1 MKKLLRKSTSLFMA
15 LFMVLQVMLPAF
27 ATKSKAEEA
36 EPNSIKNI
44 ENLDQDPDSYF
55 SLTDS
60 QKIYDKKEKE
70 KDESKFTIAIG
81 LSDTSTK
88 FRLVKR
94 NDLKLYDDRYF
105 PTNEEASK
113 EYWKIKDKLKDQGLD
128 IEIDIIKDDQGY
140 KIVGKNQ
147 DQDSKEKPYGINYS
161 YIDFKIIDDFDFN
174 EKGNQKLL
182 EKDKLVFNLEF
193 SQNISPD
200 PSYNLFEKGQ
210 DGNYEIKNHGQIFAL
225 IDNDKVNIYDTSSLS
240 NDFNELNQYKED
252 KKSEDERK
260 KLEEEKKAQEEKKK
274 AEEEKKEQEAQ
285 KQKEE
290 AEKKAQEE
298 KAKAEEEK
306 KLAEER
312 AEKEKAEEAKKEEEK
327 SAQEEKE
334 NQEEAQ
340 KAKEDAEK
348 KAQEK
353 KKEADKKLY
362 FPKKEESPKSIMDKD
377 SEESSLS
384 KADKELKEALKNK
397 KLSLEDLQKLLT
409 TLGEKYKL
417 NKADQEKLMTE
428 NDKSIRDLVEK
439 DRQENFRALMLRQKE
454 PDGSKSFEGK
464 KFNLKTTMR
473 VKASEAWPIPSGWY
487 FDVNLGP
494 YLKEDI
500 GQQVKDLHHPDL
512 GLVAIAQMLKIGND
526 NVIRYTYVRK
536 VKKPIELNIDQDLA
550 FDADAIGYQNP
561 ITLNIKVAP
570 KNNPV
575 QNLYPITV
583 YKNSPRLVTSEY
595 IVEDQGEYKSGTY
608 PYQLDWRTTS
618 QKLRDK
624 NHSEIK
630 SMIDPK
636 LDGSYVEW
644 DIEVDTKD
652 LINSKETLD
661 FNKLHLTVFG
671 SANQGLKDFSYKVST
686 SPISVDDTSNFKSS
700 SRLGEILTQDSDIK
714 KSELGDKL
722 YIKVRGKID
731 PDQVHETYSI
741 GFRINPDKNYIDNL
755 LQEYKDKFDKIPTP
769 IKWLKGV
776 KEAKRFAEVPFN
788 LVETMI
794 PATFNGLRDK
804 FTNERFYYDNTRTI
818 VADRKSDK
826 RADWYALDLI
836 RRGENQDS
844 ALDYPTFDLNN
855 GTNNQKIKADKIYFV
870 PRKDGGY
877 RRTSQA
883 GDVVLSNGQY
893 YPGTIVSYEYEDE
906 KGQRNDAYN
915 FRADL
920 KDKKKFNIDEVY
932 DTEGGM
938 VNLFTQK
945 VSDQAIAKGY
955 LAYTE
960 DPYPIMRIDKN
971 FDMVSCFNDRI
982 KAPVYTGSN
991 SVILDKHEDVPG
1003 DFLISRLNESI
1014 DKKSGDYELKKYL
1027 NGTKYD
1033 GVFLN
1038 HGGMSEGQAMEELMK
1053 KIYFYGDE
1061 VKKDYAKN
1069 NGGKEMHRLIESSMY
1084 QRVIHHFTD
1093 GKSLEKDYFDAPS
1106 SYNVDEW
1113 KVPHTLSGTRQTY
1126 PKTGWDGSFDG
1137 ADKKRKTKDGLRM
1150 LKDNE
1155 TQIGNYPPVQSTQY
1169 DMAQALYKKVIA
1181 SYRDGN
1187 DWNADKAD
1195 SVKLVFYSHTDEGK
1209 YQELI
1214 AGRVM
1219 APIEIDKYKQDGS
1232 KLKDAKFRFTNIDTG
1247 ENKTWTSKDDKN
1259 THKLYLR
1266 PGKYKVQEIET
1277 PDGYQTI
1284 EDFDIEVIREEIN
1297 KDDGPYR
1304 AKKLDY
1310 IHVNDGFKTKVAL
1323 GDNIPETAD
1332 HKKLVE
1338 LDGNNIKV
1346 KIKNI
1351 DDNLGSLEFTKK
1363 NKFIRLRGAEFRLR
1377 KLKDTSLDKAKKD
1390 INSLTDE
1397 DFDSNKYD
1405 QTSAGDGGDF
1415 KFEQIPVGYFVLE
1428 ETKVPTGYQKA
1439 PLYLLQGVKGKD
1451 DNNNDTVIVSFVGE
1465 NAPTETENK
1474 KTIIRNKPKE
1484 TDVEFRKIREA
1495 LETEDKD
1502 KLGLSDARFRLESLW
1517 TKDGS
1522 NYYKD
1527 LTSKYPKYGSK
1538 NPLVGKGTDEGYFR
1552 FEKLLV
1558 GDYKLTEI
1566 QAPYGYQVTDSYW
1579 RLEVREDEK
1588 GNLTKTLYEV
1598 KKDGTEKK
1606 VDPNK
1611 DSVYQITNKARKTN
1625 VEFKK
1630 YLGELEKD
1638 SEGNVIKDKNG
1649 KPIVKKDEVKKKL
1662 YGENNKPVSFDL
1674 YSSDFYGAIIGDKD
1688 EHGNIKPIKTGIIQD
1703 DKGIFHLND
1712 LEFGKYYILRET
1724 NPPAGYDKAN
1734 DILLKVEAE
1743 AVSNVGEMKVIV
1755 RDPNA
1760 NTEFGE
1766 HAIFKGVID
1775 FKKGEQLGSFSIKK
1789 TGRAIYYLDE
1799 NGKLVTPNPPT
1810 DVGLRRAYFRLYT
1823 ANSDFSIEKNAGGY
1837 PKEYIQKVT
1846 PGVPIIL
1853 YLTEAEAK
1861 KMTEADRKNL
1871 GVVDYKNFTNNHG
1884 DQESYAVDKDGKRFR
1899 IGQNPNNLPENQG
1912 IVTFDNLKPGYYVL
1926 EEFRGPAGYERTTQQ
1941 WYVKVDEKGR
1951 TIRSENKND
1960 PAFNG
1965 QGLQSINYF
1974 ADPSSSPRFRMANL
1988 DISEPLQL
1996 NRQMSPS
2003 NDLVLQK
2010 SEYDASTDD
2019 LNIKVQTSDVDTKD
2033 GKRTINLSI
2042 SPKDKVIPG
2051 KKVQMVFLV
2060 ERSKDSS
2067 LTSAGSKI
2075 SDDRTQD
2082 KNINYAITQIAK
2094 KAKETG
2100 TSIDASFVEYTY
2112 NASDLKTTNVSL
2124 DEMTQSLEDKDYST
2138 FYVDGEGKKAVSYKD
2153 YIGKAN
2159 LSARNDR
2166 VVDGSE
2172 YLNKNIDTYLSQIS
2186 AKDGYDKKIMIDF
2199 ASFNVGDVKK
2209 HSPKSGKYQFYKAD
2223 LVNKFKNNGF
2233 DTFVSHVDQRTVNL
2247 ASGFQSQYAYE
2258 TMPTL
2263 QFFEYINNSGSPGRN
2278 SVSYYVYTN
2287 LINKLFENEAFE
2299 KGEESYLVKDA
2310 SLNIE
2315 LKNVINLL
2323 EAKANIGERIL
2334 NPTLSREGRNHS
2346 AKLSG
2351 INLKK
2356 GETLDFSYTIN
2367 LKEEANFNNYYSIVP
2382 QDGMKFVNN
2391 SDTTIISRIDSKINQ
2406 DIVTSKIK
2414 TYSVKTVK
2422 DPNEGGNLIFSKSE
2436 GITKGESVNVT
2447 ASPNSGYKLVELK
2460 AVDDSTGSELTLNE
2474 YRTRSIFDTT
2484 DPAYKS
2490 FIMPESNVTVTARF
2504 EKITP
2509 TPPEPSQGDKNLE
2522 VNFTY
2527 SNSVNGNKVA
2537 PDNTSPG
2544 KIVLE
2549 EVNGTSSQELE
2560 KLDAVNEGR
2569 LSFTTKLDSKKSYRL
2584 VYTRKDNLAKAWA
2597 LPNQSIYNIDSK
2609 SMKADIDTV
2618 KVNIANGNTMDIF
2631 NVDETGFR
2639 IPLRV
2644 TKVNENKGVL
2654 TGAQFKA
2661 RKLLKGDPISKDG
2674 EEEVYPKYYDE
2685 AYDGVSEATGLPG
2698 DNYFRELSPGIY
2710 ELEEIK
2716 TPNETYRLPKDENG
2730 KEKKWYFKVQ
2740 VAKDENGNYK
2750 KPSDDDY
2757 MEISFHFEETLPKN
2771 PKDERWAIP
2780 EGERDDLLGKE
2791 IKGIDFGTINGKQVY
2806 DHFTE
2811 IIKDDHRS
2819 DPARPDAPYKG
2830 IDDVRVTNYLKTTE
2844 LSFTKKDLAS
2854 YENIEGAEF
2863 TLKRAKLDKNG
2874 YISFGPNG
2882 NPQVEDFEEKTKDS
2896 TGKEVDKFVK
2906 PKPYDDKLKVA
2917 KATSSKSSGLH
2928 FTNIEQGTYIL
2939 EETKPAEGYKL
2950 EDNFLAI
2957 KFTTDENGAWKQEI
2971 TAYQKDGNGYKKV
2984 ENAGSLFKKDA
2995 NKNLDIVF
3003 NNKSYI
3009 GLKFQKIEVKKKDG
3023 EEVKVESADFKLT
3036 QVDENGK
3043 KVEGGYEKTIY
3054 SYANSYFEFKYLPV
3068 GHYKLQETRA
3078 ITKFEKPDPW
3088 FFEVKQDDKTH
3099 KLKIVFKNHDASV
3112 SYTPIDQSEDGKN
3125 SPELELDEETKL
3137 ERPKDL
3143 KIRNYSK
3150 TNFSFQKL
3158 KNEIDEKTKE
3168 KLPLKDA
3175 YFRLT
3180 KVRFSM
3186 DEKAKS
3192 YEYHNEKD
3200 GAGLKKYVHGKKVT
3214 EYDPKGNVE
3223 KFTYDNKEYK
3233 YDENKNLI
3241 SVGGQTPTEEDKKVE
3256 PDAISNA
3263 TGKYSAL
3270 RRSQSTGRVDFQNLG
3285 EGIYQLEEV
3294 GIPEGYQSDTKQFKW
3309 IFKVEKTDD
3318 GLQIVRTY
3326 TGKDGKSHDVEEEYF
3341 QKYDPDYYKKYVDN
3355 KFNKNSNIEGDGKKN
3370 PYKITNTKTTTELKW
3385 KKIGSKENT
3394 TPIKKDTKFV
3404 MLKTTD
3410 NPADIDSED
3419 KEKVKA
3425 AISGQSEY
3433 PPYQIESKDGTFI
3446 VTDLAKGV
3454 YNLIETKAPDGYE
3467 KMNRKIAIK
3476 IYEDKEG
3483 LKKQFYEITEDGKL
3497 VKNIGSFEAILNN
3510 SVKVTTDKDGY
3521 FNVINKQKPYF
3532 FYLSKGFMKNVNGKD
3547 EFTDIT
3553 KGKLRIKIYADPDD
3567 DTNKDDKVYEQTID
3581 LSDDKSYRINVD
3593 GVELGKNYILEE
3605 VGAPDGF
3612 TVSKNK
3618 YRLQFAEDNDKKLL
3632 IKLMAVIGPD
3642 NNVLKGTKN
3651 TKNNRTET
3659 GDEFNPNEG
3668 YVIQGPSTTA
3678 NKGPLKI
3685 VNKKT
3690 EVVFTKFGE
3699 DEKAKGGK
3707 KPLKDVKFY
3716 LEKQDPD
3723 DIQKENKGYYPLTKD
3738 NEFIRSQPNRNG
3750 DGLDYYIEKYVN
3762 GEKKTYFYYDNKI
3775 VNIENFAKFYTSGED
3790 GKFKITGLTDGY
3802 YRIIEPEAPEYE
3814 KGKKYMKVN
3823 GPIKTFRVDKG
3834 KVYIYT
3840 NQKDENGSEKTVE
3853 KEVDGTS
3860 EATVTHIL
3868 NQKPGK
3874 GEFELTKVDEKGSG
3888 LENVEFTLHKTDA
3901 DETPIGDEVYRTGP
3915 DGKVKF
3921 TGLPYGYYWLKEKKT
3936 KDGYILDT
3944 KKKLIAL
3951 GGGDKWKVPDKP
3963 KDDVS
3968 KSITFDGDQDQLVST
3983 ADSKREDVVY
3993 PNKAEGIFARYKF
4006 KIDDKATIK
4015 PGDHFTIHFSDNVDL
4030 DGINKDNDDKG
4041 QKGDEYFNII
4051 GPAGLLAK
4059 AKVND
4064 DRRSITYTFTDY
4076 VKDYKP
4082 ESMSMFLQLFPNRR
4096 QIDHKQDITVAAH
4109 IGNDT
4114 DTTNAKYHYSD
4125 SINIDYRGENSHT
4138 NANGSIVSY
4147 NGYQNPNVD
4156 ISSYMLRL
4164 DPDGKTFTAIVYYNP
4179 WNKYLTNKNITFTA
4193 DEDIIQ
4199 NSLSV
4204 KTYRKSGWGSHSNGW
4219 QKGDLPDSYDVDFS
4233 KNLTYISDFYRYE
4246 PIGNTG
4252 NTRKIYI
4259 PNDNLTQNGYNT
4271 NTYVIEIKGQLAGKD
4286 VKSLKTRVDY
4296 KDHNVFNQINGYN
4309 YYENT
4314 YTGNF
4319 ETWSQFFNPG
4329 ASGNVNKEIKL
4340 VNFKNKIEFA
4350 KVDGGVLSNVVDKTE
4365 ENPQNLKDLGI
4376 GDPLKGAKFQ
4386 LIKDG
4391 ENYRDPITSDD
4402 NGIFSWEELP
4412 TGKYE
4417 VKETESPDSE
4427 IYDLPKDAV
4436 SSFTVDKDGNIVNI
4450 KNNKQILENYRKAEI
4465 RIRKTDQDGKPLP
4478 GAKFLLTATG
4488 KQKYTANIGTKQKDN
4503 TILFDKLPAG
4513 TYTLEEKEAPTGY
4526 TKSEK
4531 VWELEVT
4538 KDGKVKWTNSF
4549 DDTDDK
4555 MKAVNVKEY
4564 AKEEY
4569 TGDTYKDRLFSE
4581 ILGIDEEAK
4590 TFRQKITIKA
4600 KPSELEKAR
4609 LILDSVKS
4617 DLKLSQTNTK
4627 VRLVQ
4632 IGENNNISEPDNTT
4646 YTVDINNDDTPNL
4659 TLRINPPYREE
4670 KTNNPVGSNEGN
4682 TVEQTQTNDDAEREY
4697 QFIVDMPYKE
4707 DSRIGAKAT
4716 YQIGSLN
4723 ENGKVTFN
4731 NVNSTVLDRYATKTN
4746 LTIADATVDMSQY
4759 KNDKVDKYL
4768 ARDINLLTT
4777 DIGNIK
4783 NPDIYFKKVDAD
4795 DENIA
4800 LAGAKF
4806 EIQKRVG
4813 DDYVSIDK
4821 NGNQTNSTADKWIA
4835 ISLIDE
4841 KTKGQFKFESIPD
4854 GEYRIK
4860 ETTAPSGYI
4869 LFSQKEFKFE
4879 VKNGKIYYIDANEL
4893 NISKTALEDG
4903 EEIKENTANPILITN
4918 KKAQYPS
4925 TGGPGVWIGFMV
4937 IGLIV
4942 MFTSVLTYFKRK
4954 DKLVVRK

>member
-1 MKKLLRKSTSLFMA
+1 MNKRAREFIVKLFSLILAITMSIPTNVFASSGTKKPKEMPTVIRLADSGGGEDTYIEDTTEDTYIEEGEKVYSEYIEETNPAETAEFIEEAPQEEA
-15 LFMVLQVMLPAF
+15 L
-27 ATKSKAEEA
+27 TIAEE
-36 EPNSIKNI
+36 
-44 ENLDQDPDSYF
+44 DSRNYI
-55 SLTDS
+55 LS
-60 QKIYDKKEKE
+60 QKARLNDNHDGIIYDIKVAKKEKSYHDPNN
-70 KDESKFTIAIG
+70 K
-81 LSDTSTK
+81 LSLS
-88 FRLVKR
+88 LML
-94 NDLKLYDDRYF
+94 NQNQDLKDIKLTKVVIDGKEEKRDDKSNKQGDIQSLNLISPSFEKEITY
-105 PTNEEASK
+105 TVEAS
-113 EYWKIKDKLKDQGLD
+113 IDKKAIDTNKLYSMDLSLD
-128 IEIDIIKDDQGY
+128 IGQ
-140 KIVGKNQ
+140 
-147 DQDSKEKPYGINYS
+147 
-161 YIDFKIIDDFDFN
+161 
-174 EKGNQKLL
+174 
-182 EKDKLVFNLEF
+182 FNLIL
-193 SQNISPD
+193 QRIS
-200 PSYNLFEKGQ
+200 YKFVE
-210 DGNYEIKNHGQIFAL
+210 YE
-225 IDNDKVNIYDTSSLS
+225 
-240 NDFNELNQYKED
+240 KED
-252 KKSEDERK
+252 KTKELKLTHIKEAEDALSSISYKKDDGDVDKVIYTDYIISKDKGDEESRANEKNKINYAINLENLKNEDTEISLDYYKADDKGFNIKKEFSANLPYQEKLDLDIPASYILKLTVTSKTDKKNTKIESHKINGREVKSPRFVK
-260 KLEEEKKAQEEKKK
+260 EEEKSSDDDEEAAKK
-274 AEEEKKEQEAQ
+274 AEEEKKA
-285 KQKEE
+285 
-290 AEKKAQEE
+290 AEE
-298 KAKAEEEK
+298 KAKAEE
-306 KLAEER
+306 R
-312 AEKEKAEEAKKEEEK
+312 RKAEEAKKAEAEKQAEAAKKAEEEAK
-327 SAQEEKE
+327 SATE
-334 NQEEAQ
+334 
-340 KAKEDAEK
+340 
-348 KAQEK
+348 
-353 KKEADKKLY
+353 KKEAEEKAKREQEAKEAKEKETSDKLQAE
-362 FPKKEESPKSIMDKD
+362 KEDLLKALKEKSPSKD
-377 SEESSLS
+377 EENKAKTEVKEDSNLS
-384 KADKELKEALKNK
+384 KADAELKAALADKTK
-397 KLSLEDLQKLLT
+397 GIEDIQNLLT
-409 TLGEKYKL
+409 SLGEKYKL
-417 NKADQEKLMTE
+417 TREDQAKLMTA
-428 NDKSIRDLVEK
+428 NDAAIKALVEK
-439 DRQENFRALMLRQKE
+439 DRKENFRPNVLAKV
-454 PDGSKSFEGK
+454 PSDSFKGK
-464 KFNLKTTMR
+464 KFHLNTVMK
-473 VKASEAWPIPSGWY
+473 VKASDAWPIPSGWY

-500 GQQVKDLHHPDL
+500 GQRIEDLHHPKL
-512 GLVAIAQMLKIGND
+512 GLVATAQMLRIGND
-526 NVIRYTYVRK
+526 NIIRYTYV
-536 VKKPIELNIDQDLA
+536 KKITEPIELKIDQDLE
-550 FDADAIGYQNP
+550 FDADTIGGQNP

-583 YKNSPRLVTSEY
+583 SKDTDSPVKSSY
-595 IVEDQGEYKSGTY
+595 IVEDEGETQSGTY
-608 PYQLDWRTTS
+608 PYQLNWKTTS

-624 NHSEIK
+624 NHNEIK

-636 LDGSYVEW
+636 LDGAYVDW

-661 FNKLHLTVFG
+661 FDKLHLTVFG
-671 SANQGLKDFSYKVST
+671 SANQGIKEFSFKAST

-755 LQEYKDKFDKIPTP
+755 LQEYKDKFDKIPSP

-844 ALDYPTFDLNN
+844 ALDYPTFDINN
-855 GTNNQKIKADKIYFV
+855 GTDNQNIKADKIYFV

-893 YPGTIVSYEYEDE
+893 YPGTIVSYEYENE

-938 VNLFTQK
+938 INLFTQK
-945 VSDQAIAKGY
+945 VSDQAIANGY

-982 KAPVYTGSN
+982 KAPIYTGNN

-1014 DKKSGDYELKKYL
+1014 NKKSGDYELKKYL
-1027 NGTKYD
+1027 NGTEYD

-1038 HGGMSEGQAMEELMK
+1038 HDGMSEGQAMEELMK
-1053 KIYFYGDE
+1053 KIYFYGEE
-1061 VKKDYAKN
+1061 VKKDYSKKH
-1069 NGGKEMHRLIESSMY
+1069 GGKEMHRLIESSMY

-1093 GKSLEKDYFDAPS
+1093 GKSLEQDYFQAPS

-1113 KVPHTLSGTRQTY
+1113 KVDHTLQGTRQAY
-1126 PKTGWDGSFDG
+1126 PKTGWDDSFDG
-1137 ADKKRKTKDGLRM
+1137 KDISRKINNEPGAPRK

-1155 TQIGNYPPVQSTQY
+1155 TRIANYPPVQSTQY
-1169 DMAQALYKKVIA
+1169 EMAQALYKKVID
-1181 SYRDGN
+1181 SYREGN
-1187 DWNADKAD
+1187 DWNPDKAD

-1219 APIEIDKYKQDGS
+1219 APIEIDKYKQDGK
-1232 KLKDAKFRFTNIDTG
+1232 KLAGAEFRFTNIDTG
-1247 ENKTWTSKDDKN
+1247 ENKTWTSKDDEN

-1266 PGKYKVQEIET
+1266 PGKYKVQEIKT

-1304 AKKLDY
+1304 AKKLDS
-1310 IHVNDGFKTKVAL
+1310 IHVNDGFKTKVKL

-1332 HKKLVE
+1332 HQKLVE

-1405 QTSAGDGGDF
+1405 QRSAGDGGDF

-1428 ETKVPTGYQKA
+1428 ETNVPTGYQKA

-1451 DNNNDTVIVSFVGE
+1451 DKNKDTVIVGFVG
-1465 NAPTETENK
+1465 NKDQIETENN

-1495 LETEDKD
+1495 LEAEDKD

-1579 RLEVREDEK
+1579 RLEVRENEK

-1598 KKDGTEKK
+1598 KKDGTEEK
-1606 VDPNK
+1606 VDLNK

-1638 SEGNVIKDKNG
+1638 SEGNVIKDKDG
-1649 KPIVKKDEVKKKL
+1649 KPIVKKDEVNKKL
-1662 YGENNKPVSFDL
+1662 NGENNQPVSFDL

-1703 DKGIFHLND
+1703 DQGLFHLND

-1724 NPPAGYDKAN
+1724 NPPAGYEKAN

-1743 AVSNVGEMKVIV
+1743 AVANVGQMKVIV

-1799 NGKLVTPNPPT
+1799 NGKLVTPNPQT

-1823 ANSDFSIEKNAGGY
+1823 ANRDFSIEKNAGGY

-1861 KMTEADRKNL
+1861 KMTDADRKNL
-1871 GVVDYKNFTNNHG
+1871 GIVGYKNFTNNHG

-1926 EEFRGPAGYERTTQQ
+1926 EEFRGPAGYERTTQK

-1974 ADPSSSPRFRMANL
+1974 ADPSSSTRFRMANL
-1988 DISEPLQL
+1988 DISEPLQF
-1996 NRQMSPS
+1996 NRPMQPAS
-2003 NDLVLQK
+2003 NRNVRKEK
-2010 SEYDASTDD
+2010 SSLDVSDNYINDRVSAGE
-2019 LNIKVQTSDVDTKD
+2019 SDVEIGNTYTNEIMGKNSGTSQIEVTTYVEQLPNDEFKVTVKTKLLQGSGVSGFYEFSFNND
-2033 GKRTINLSI
+2033 FDFVRNSTHSDRVPTEPAPYNGRWHNSYNASKNSI
-2042 SPKDKVIPG
+2042 DVDYGQPRLKKNQTAIIEFNVTPKDK
-2051 KKVQMVFLV
+2051 
-2060 ERSKDSS
+2060 SK
-2067 LTSAGSKI
+2067 L
-2075 SDDRTQD
+2075 
-2082 KNINYAITQIAK
+2082 
-2094 KAKETG
+2094 
-2100 TSIDASFVEYTY
+2100 
-2112 NASDLKTTNVSL
+2112 
-2124 DEMTQSLEDKDYST
+2124 
-2138 FYVDGEGKKAVSYKD
+2138 
-2153 YIGKAN
+2153 
-2159 LSARNDR
+2159 
-2166 VVDGSE
+2166 
-2172 YLNKNIDTYLSQIS
+2172 
-2186 AKDGYDKKIMIDF
+2186 
-2199 ASFNVGDVKK
+2199 
-2209 HSPKSGKYQFYKAD
+2209 KSGQAYSLFNEITYKP
-2223 LVNKFKNNGF
+2223 NNGF
-2233 DTFVSHVDQRTVNL
+2233 NTLVYKLRAPTVTYKQIQNIT
-2247 ASGFQSQYAYE
+2247 YKEE
-2258 TMPTL
+2258 TVLIQEIPIPTTPIRR
-2263 QFFEYINNSGSPGRN
+2263 ENSSM
-2278 SVSYYVYTN
+2278 Y
-2287 LINKLFENEAFE
+2287 
-2299 KGEESYLVKDA
+2299 KGEEKTVFKGAKGKVEERRKYKYIDGVKQENDYQ
-2310 SLNIE
+2310 
-2315 LKNVINLL
+2315 VI
-2323 EAKANIGERIL
+2323 ERI
-2334 NPTLSREGRNHS
+2334 
-2346 AKLSG
+2346 
-2351 INLKK
+2351 
-2356 GETLDFSYTIN
+2356 
-2367 LKEEANFNNYYSIVP
+2367 
-2382 QDGMKFVNN
+2382 
-2391 SDTTIISRIDSKINQ
+2391 
-2406 DIVTSKIK
+2406 
-2414 TYSVKTVK
+2414 
-2422 DPNEGGNLIFSKSE
+2422 
-2436 GITKGESVNVT
+2436 
-2447 ASPNSGYKLVELK
+2447 
-2460 AVDDSTGSELTLNE
+2460 
-2474 YRTRSIFDTT
+2474 TT
-2484 DPAYKS
+2484 DAQAPIIEYGTKTKPVD
-2490 FIMPESNVTVTARF
+2490 PE
-2504 EKITP
+2504 EP
-2509 TPPEPSQGDKNLE
+2509 GGGEQPSQGDKNLE

-2527 SNSVNGNKVA
+2527 SNSVNGKKVA

-2544 KIVLE
+2544 RIVLE

-2661 RKLLKGDPISKDG
+2661 RKLLKGDPISKVG
-2674 EEEVYPKYYDE
+2674 EEKVYPKYYDE

-2750 KPSDDDY
+2750 KPSDDGY

-2771 PKDERWAIP
+2771 SKDERWAIP

-2811 IIKDDHRS
+2811 IIKDNHRS

-2874 YISFGPNG
+2874 DIIFGLNG

-2896 TGKEVDKFVK
+2896 SGKEVDKFVK
-2906 PKPYDDKLKVA
+2906 PKPYDDKLKAA

-2939 EETKPAEGYKL
+2939 EETKPADGYKL

-2957 KFTTDENGAWKQEI
+2957 KFTTDEKGAWKQEI

-2984 ENAGSLFKKDA
+2984 ENAGSLFQKDA

-3009 GLKFQKIEVKKKDG
+3009 GLKFQKIEGKKKDG
-3023 EEVKVESADFKLT
+3023 EEVPVKSADFKLT
-3036 QVDENGK
+3036 QVDKNGK
-3043 KVEGGYEKTIY
+3043 KIEGGYEKTIY
-3054 SYANSYFEFKYLPV
+3054 SYDNSVFEFKYLPV

-3078 ITKFEKPDPW
+3078 ISKFEKPDPW

-3112 SYTPIDQSEDGKN
+3112 SYTPIDQSEYGKN
-3125 SPELELDEETKL
+3125 SPVLELDEETKL

-3241 SVGGQTPTEEDKKVE
+3241 SVGGQTPTEEDKKVK

-3318 GLQIVRTY
+3318 GLQVTRKFTDK
-3326 TGKDGKSHDVEEEYF
+3326 TGKEQDLEEEYF
-3341 QKYDPDYYKKYVDN
+3341 KKYDNDYYQNVYLKN
-3355 KFNKNSNIEGDGKKN
+3355 KFNENSNIEEGDKN
-3370 PYKITNTKTTTELKW
+3370 TFSYKITNAKTTTDLKW
-3385 KKIGSKENT
+3385 KKIGSRSTDNLV
-3394 TPIKKDTKFV
+3394 KKDTKFV
-3404 MLKTTD
+3404 LLKTSD
-3410 NPADIDSED
+3410 NPEDINSAKD
-3419 KEKVKA
+3419 
-3425 AISGQSEY
+3425 GQTSQ
-3433 PPYQIESKDGTFI
+3433 PPYQVESTDGTFEI
-3446 VTDLAKGV
+3446 KDLSKGV
-3454 YNLIETKAPDGYE
+3454 YTLIETQAPEGYE
-3467 KMNRKIAIK
+3467 KMTRKIAIK
-3476 IYEDKEG
+3476 VYEDTDG
-3483 LKKQFYEITEDGKL
+3483 SLKKKFYEITDKNEL
-3497 VKNIGSFEAILNN
+3497 VENAGSFEALLNRN
-3510 SVKVTTDKDGY
+3510 VTNPEVHTEKDGTFY
-3521 FNVINKQKPYF
+3521 VINKSKPYY
-3532 FYLSKGFMKNVNGKD
+3532 FYLRKGFMENNQFKD
-3547 EFTDIT
+3547 IK
-3553 KGKLRIKIYADPDD
+3553 KGKLRVKIYADPK
-3567 DTNKDDKVYEQTID
+3567 DTKNTDKNVYEQTID
-3581 LSDDKSYRINVD
+3581 LSDAGSYRIDLTND
-3593 GVELGKNYILEE
+3593 IQLGRDYILEE
-3605 VGAPDGF
+3605 VESPDGF
-3612 TVSKNK
+3612 AKTK
-3618 YRLQFAEDNDKKLL
+3618 YKYKLRFAYNSSWETPFVATLV
-3632 IKLMAVIGPD
+3632 AVLD
-3642 NNVLKGTKN
+3642 EKG
-3651 TKNNRTET
+3651 E
-3659 GDEFNPNEG
+3659 
-3668 YVIQGPSTTA
+3668 
-3678 NKGPLKI
+3678 PLKNDRGNISDSGQYLGNGQSINSGFPFRI

-3690 EVVFTKFGE
+3690 EVEFTKFGE
-3699 DEKAKGGK
+3699 DEKAKDGK
-3707 KPLKDVKFY
+3707 KPLEGVKFY

-3723 DIQKENKGYYPLTKD
+3723 DIQKENHGYYPLTKD
-3738 NEFIRSQPNRNG
+3738 MKYIKSEVGR
-3750 DGLDYYIEKYVN
+3750 DKLTHYYIEED
-3762 GEKKTYFYYDNKI
+3762 GKKTWFTGLLGDTEVKPETHRGIYKSDSN
-3775 VNIENFAKFYTSGED
+3775 
-3790 GKFKITGLTDGY
+3790 GKFKITDLTDGY
-3802 YRIIEPEAPEYE
+3802 YRVIEPEAPEYE

-3823 GPIKTFRVDKG
+3823 GPIKTFRVVNG
-3834 KVYIYT
+3834 RVMIYT
-3840 NQKDENGSEKTVE
+3840 VDNNKTIE

-3860 EATVTHIL
+3860 EATVTHII
-3868 NQKPGK
+3868 NDKPGK
-3874 GEFELTKVDEKGSG
+3874 GEFELTKVDENDGPLKD
-3888 LENVEFTLHKTDA
+3888 VEFTLYKTDG
-3901 DETPIGDEVYRTGP
+3901 ETQVGEKQTTGS
-3915 DGKVKF
+3915 DGKIKF
-3921 TGLPYGYYWLKEKKT
+3921 TGLPYGYYWLKETKT

-3944 KKKLIAL
+3944 KKKLISL
-3951 GGGDKWKVPDKP
+3951 GGDKEWKVPDKQ

-3968 KSITFDGDQDQLVST
+3968 KSIIFDGKQEELVST
-3983 ADSKREDVVY
+3983 ADKPNSTTVY
-3993 PNKAEGIFARYKF
+3993 PNKAEGIFAKYKF
-4006 KIDDKATIK
+4006 KIDEKTIIK
-4015 PGDHFTIHFSDNVDL
+4015 PGDYFTIKFSDNVDL
-4030 DGINKDNDDKG
+4030 DGIDKNNSDIG
-4041 QKGDEYFNII
+4041 QKGDQYFNII

-4064 DRRSITYTFTDY
+4064 DRRSITYTFTEY

-4096 QIDHKQDITVAAH
+4096 KVDHTQDIEVTAD
-4109 IGNDT
+4109 IGHNT
-4114 DTTNAKYHYSD
+4114 DTTNPDYSKYHYSD
-4125 SINIDYRGENSHT
+4125 SINIDYRGYNDK
-4138 NANGSIVSY
+4138 GRY
-4147 NGYQNPNVD
+4147 NGYQNPKSD

-4164 DPDGKTFTAIVYYNP
+4164 DPEHKTFTAIVYYNP

-4204 KTYRKSGWGSHSNGW
+4204 KTYRKSGWGSHRDGW
-4219 QKGDLPDSYDVDFS
+4219 EEGDLPDSYDVDFYAD
-4233 KNLTYISDFYRYE
+4233 NLKYISDFYRYE

-4259 PNDNLTQNGYNT
+4259 PNENLTQNGYNT

-4286 VKSLKTRVDY
+4286 VKSLKTRVEY
-4296 KDHNVFNQINGYN
+4296 EDHNVYSYNQYYKRH

-4350 KVDGGVLSNVVDKTE
+4350 KVDGGVLSNVVDKE
-4365 ENPQNLKDLGI
+4365 AENPNTLKDLGI
-4376 GDPLKGAKFQ
+4376 GNPLKGAEFK
-4386 LIKDG
+4386 LVKDG
-4391 ENYRDPITSDD
+4391 TDVDKSTRTSDE
-4402 NGIFSWEELP
+4402 NGIFSWEGLAP
-4412 TGKYE
+4412 GNYE
-4417 VKETESPDSE
+4417 VIETKTPDDK
-4427 IYDLPKDAV
+4427 IYDLPKDAI
-4436 SSFTVDKDGNIVNI
+4436 SSFEVDKDGNIVNV
-4450 KNNKQILENYRKAEI
+4450 KENKQILENYRKSQI
-4465 RIRKTDQDGKPLP
+4465 RIRKTDQDGEPLA
-4478 GAKFLLTATG
+4478 GAKFTLTPKSG
-4488 KQKYTANIGTKQKDN
+4488 QKNPDKPSENYPAYTYESNKDG
-4503 TILFDKLPAG
+4503 IVEFKKLPAG
-4513 TYTLEEKEAPTGY
+4513 KYDLEETKAPDGY
-4526 TKSEK
+4526 TKTGR
-4531 VWELEVT
+4531 VYYLEVT
-4538 KDGKVKWTNSF
+4538 RDGKVKWENSF
-4549 DDTDDK
+4549 YDSYNN
-4555 MKAVNVKEY
+4555 MKIVDVNT
-4564 AKEEY
+4564 Y
-4569 TGDTYKDRLFSE
+4569 TGQDQENIRTKIVGIYKE
-4581 ILGIDEEAK
+4581 NK
-4590 TFRQKITIKA
+4590 KFRQIVTIKA
-4600 KPSELEKAR
+4600 KSSELEKSR
-4609 LILDSVKS
+4609 LILESKAKGIS
-4617 DLKLSQTNTK
+4617 LSQANTE
-4627 VRLVQ
+4627 VRVVQ
-4632 IGENNNISEPDNTT
+4632 YEGDQIKAKDNST
-4646 YTVDINNDDTPNL
+4646 YTVDINNGESPNL
-4659 TLRINPPYREE
+4659 TIRINPPYRNED
-4670 KTNNPVGSNEGN
+4670 KNKPVGSSGSTSQEK
-4682 TVEQTQTNDDAEREY
+4682 NDVDIERTY
-4697 QFIVDMPYKE
+4697 KVIVDMPYGDDE
-4707 DSRIGAKAT
+4707 TLGAKVS
-4716 YQIGSLN
+4716 YDIGKIS
-4723 ENGKVTFN
+4723 EKTGKVEFT
-4731 NVNSTVLDRYATKTN
+4731 
-4746 LTIADATVDMSQY
+4746 Q
-4759 KNDKVDKYL
+4759 NDQVKMVDKY
-4768 ARDINLLTT
+4768 AKKNDYFDHRDHVSPLNYETKYLQREMNLVTT
-4777 DIGNIK
+4777 DIANIK
-4783 NPDIYFKKVDAD
+4783 QPDIYLKKVDAD
-4795 DENIA
+4795 YRTVE
-4800 LAGAKF
+4800 LAGAEF
-4806 EIQKRVG
+4806 ELQKMNGKTIESIRKATSDKDGNFGFEGLKDGNYQIVETKSPTG
-4813 DDYVSIDK
+4813 YVLS
-4821 NGNQTNSTADKWIA
+4821 
-4835 ISLIDE
+4835 E
-4841 KTKGQFKFESIPD
+4841 KTVYKFKV
-4854 GEYRIK
+4854 
-4860 ETTAPSGYI
+4860 AW
-4869 LFSQKEFKFE
+4869 
-4879 VKNGKIYYIDANEL
+4879 GKIYKVGKESGVAEKKEL
-4893 NISKTALEDG
+4893 LVGEKKNSKDNRIE
-4903 EEIKENTANPILITN
+4903 ITN
-4918 KKAQYPS
+4918 KKAQYPY
-4925 TGGPGVWIGFMV
+4925 TGGPGTWLGFT
-4937 IGLIV
+4937 ILGA
-4942 MFTSVLTYFKRK
+4942 LTMTAAGIYLAQKK
-4954 DKLVVRK
+4954 KYQTK